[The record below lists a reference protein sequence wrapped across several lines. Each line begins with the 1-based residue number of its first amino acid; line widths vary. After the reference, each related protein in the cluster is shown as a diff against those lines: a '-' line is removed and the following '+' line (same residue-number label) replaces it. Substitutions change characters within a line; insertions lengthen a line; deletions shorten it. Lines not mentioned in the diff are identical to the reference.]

1 MHGIIFGELKKYVDT
16 KMGGDAWNRLL
27 SDAGLGTKMYMPIK
41 EYPDEEAVAII
52 SAAAKIL
59 KRDVSRIQKDFGE
72 FIAPDLLKLYH
83 RMVKPEW
90 KTLDLIENTEDTIHR
105 VVRLRNPGAKPPE
118 LKTQRKGPDHVVITY
133 ASSRKMCGVA
143 IGIVKGIARHYNEKI
158 RVTQSSCMH
167 RGDAVCTIS
176 VKLVK

>member
-16 KMGGDAWNRLL
+16 NLGGDTWNMLL
-27 SDAGLGTKMYMPIK
+27 TEAGLGTKMFMPIK
-41 EYPDEEAVAII
+41 EYPDKEAVAII
-52 SAAAKIL
+52 AAAAKALKTEVNAIL
-59 KRDVSRIQKDFGE
+59 IDFGE

-90 KTLDLIENTEDTIHR
+90 KTLDLIQNTEDTIHQ

-118 LKTQRKGPDHVVITY
+118 LKTKRKGPNQVVITY
-133 ASSRKMCGVA
+133 ASQRHMCGVA
-143 IGIVKGIARHYNEKI
+143 IGIVKGVAKHYDETVRI
-158 RVTQSSCMH
+158 TQSTCMLK
-167 RGDAVCTIS
+167 GAKKCTIS